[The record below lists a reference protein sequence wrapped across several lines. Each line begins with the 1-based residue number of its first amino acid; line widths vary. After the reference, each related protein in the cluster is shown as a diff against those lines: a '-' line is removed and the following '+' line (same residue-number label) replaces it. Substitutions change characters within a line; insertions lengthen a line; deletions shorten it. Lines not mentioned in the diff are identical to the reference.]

1 MNKTLKWINIEL
13 SILVNDV
20 EIFTHHA
27 FENGAISIWENLESS
42 EKLFSQNFNEAYSTF
57 TVTVN
62 SLIKPQEFISKIK
75 KDTEI
80 ELIDHGNISFID
92 DKDWLKHT
100 QGFHQSIKINNKL
113 WICPTWGKII
123 DKKAI
128 NIIID
133 PGLAFGTG
141 NHPTTQLCLRWIIRN
156 AKFKTSLLDYGCGT
170 GILGITA
177 YQIGIKYVTGVD
189 IDENA
194 LEIAYENSINNNSKL
209 MIDFPYNLGNKKF
222 DIVIANIL
230 KNPLINIKYKLIN
243 YLKKNGNLVLSG
255 IQKSEIQNVKEEY
268 HKLIVLETI
277 ATQDEW
283 VLLRGELT

>member
-141 NHPTTQLCLRWIIRN
+141 NHPTTQLCLRWITRN

-255 IQKSEIQNVKEEY
+255 IQKSEIENVKEEY